1 MDKASQAAKRRQD
14 KHHKKVPPPKPAKA
28 KQTEKP
34 KAPDVQHTAPL
45 VVVEARYSKRQIEQN
60 WNEKRDLPAGH
71 DDGSDDEQLGAADFE
86 KLLELP
92 ASSGGHFLL
101 SSEKHW
107 LEPDSGLPG
116 ADEKNRF
123 GEYFHI
129 DTKQLRASLGAIPF
143 YQRYGYDEA
152 LFGARDL
159 NLMRQ
164 KAEMIAQKLKH
175 TNTNTSSFTDSQKG
189 KETTTLLEKPRP
201 TPCLVGSMALP
212 KETTESSELG
222 NVTRELDVIVEK
234 KFDALT
240 IEPKV
245 TPVTTVETV
254 PETSI
259 AKSETSGKSV
269 PTSSPSSNDTK
280 EDIQQWLDDI
290 LEL

>member
-60 WNEKRDLPAGH
+60 WTEQRELPKGRN
-71 DDGSDDEQLGAADFE
+71 DDSDDEQLGAADFE

-116 ADEKNRF
+116 TDEKDRF
-123 GEYFHI
+123 GQYFHI
-129 DTKQLRASLGAIPF
+129 DTKQLRTSLGAIPF

-152 LFGARDL
+152 LFGAREL

-164 KAEMIAQKLKH
+164 KAETIAQKLNQA
-175 TNTNTSSFTDSQKG
+175 NTNMNNFTDSQKV
-189 KETTTLLEKPRP
+189 KETTSLPERPRP

-212 KETTESSELG
+212 KETSKPSDPY
-222 NVTRELDVIVEK
+222 NVTRETDAVVEK

-240 IEPKV
+240 IEQTITQV
-245 TPVTTVETV
+245 TAVETV

-259 AKSETSGKSV
+259 VKPEHSPKSV
-269 PTSSPSSNDTK
+269 PPSTKDTK